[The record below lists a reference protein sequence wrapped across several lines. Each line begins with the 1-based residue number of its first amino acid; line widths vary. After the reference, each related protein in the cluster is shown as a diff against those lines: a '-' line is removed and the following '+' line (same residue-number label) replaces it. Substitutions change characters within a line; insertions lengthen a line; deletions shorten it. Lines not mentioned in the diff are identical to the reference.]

1 MSVLSYIFWL
11 IVFVGGVVAAY
22 MVPDNTLALHL
33 KFVLIGAW
41 GSVLGLVYHSLCN
54 RKLREAEENFT
65 EALNDQQRNNSPK
78 TEYIPV
84 VPSIGDEPQPFE
96 APAARKPF
104 DSILPPENKPA
115 SIQNLAVPAKI
126 SFPLEAWELFCKP
139 ILKNRPFPEV
149 VEALEKTLPELF
161 PTAAGILY
169 MYGGTQTELHKIL
182 SFGDYVISDDTIM
195 PAECASFNL
204 GEIVITDFA
213 SNEMNGGCT
222 HLHHHPQ
229 GISFCAPIEGLEEHF
244 GILSIQLDKIP
255 DGETLDFWKTK
266 VGIVAATFG
275 LYVANQNLNIRFQQH
290 SIRDN
295 LTGLFNRRY
304 MEESLRREV
313 SAANRHGTPIGIV
326 MIYPD
331 QVANIQKEKG
341 HHAVEQMLWELGQRL
356 PNFIRTEDIPC
367 RYDGEVLCV
376 ILPGADK
383 KITLERAERIRREIS
398 QLQVAYGDGILATT
412 LSLGVSVMPDH
423 AIDEGTLIYNGQRA
437 LQLAMENGGN
447 RVVSADAVRQ
457 Y

>member
-1 MSVLSYIFWL
+1 MSVFSYILWL

-41 GSVLGLVYHSLCN
+41 GSVLGLVHHSLCN

-65 EALNDQQRNNSPK
+65 EALNEQQRNNSPK
-78 TEYIPV
+78 TEYVPV
-84 VPSIGDEPQPFE
+84 VPSIGDEPQPFDH
-96 APAARKPF
+96 PAAKKPF

-115 SIQNLAVPAKI
+115 PAVPANI

-149 VEALEKTLPELF
+149 VEALEKSLPQLF

-204 GEIVITDFA
+204 GEIVVTDF
-213 SNEMNGGCT
+213 SSSEMNGGCT

-229 GISFCAPIEGLEEHF
+229 GISFCAPVEGLEEHF

-255 DGETLDFWKTK
+255 EGETLEFWKMK
-266 VGIVAATFG
+266 VSVVAATFG

-331 QVANIQKEKG
+331 QVAEIQKEKG

-383 KITLERAERIRREIS
+383 KITLDRAERIRREIS
-398 QLQVAYGDGILATT
+398 QLQIAYGEGILATT
-412 LSLGVSVMPDH
+412 LSMGVAVMPTH
-423 AIDEGTLIYNGQRA
+423 ANDAGSLIYTA
-437 LQLAMENGGN
+437 EASLQMAMQAGGN
-447 RVVSADAVRQ
+447 RVVIADSVMK
-457 Y
+457 

>member
-11 IVFVGGVVAAY
+11 IVFVGGVIAAY

-169 MYGGTQTELHKIL
+169 MYHARRMRQFQSGRDCH
-182 SFGDYVISDDTIM
+182 YR
-195 PAECASFNL
+195 
-204 GEIVITDFA
+204 
-213 SNEMNGGCT
+213 
-222 HLHHHPQ
+222 
-229 GISFCAPIEGLEEHF
+229 FCL
-244 GILSIQLDKIP
+244 
-255 DGETLDFWKTK
+255 
-266 VGIVAATFG
+266 
-275 LYVANQNLNIRFQQH
+275 
-290 SIRDN
+290 
-295 LTGLFNRRY
+295 
-304 MEESLRREV
+304 
-313 SAANRHGTPIGIV
+313 
-326 MIYPD
+326 
-331 QVANIQKEKG
+331 
-341 HHAVEQMLWELGQRL
+341 
-356 PNFIRTEDIPC
+356 
-367 RYDGEVLCV
+367 
-376 ILPGADK
+376 
-383 KITLERAERIRREIS
+383 
-398 QLQVAYGDGILATT
+398 
-412 LSLGVSVMPDH
+412 
-423 AIDEGTLIYNGQRA
+423 
-437 LQLAMENGGN
+437 
-447 RVVSADAVRQ
+447 
-457 Y
+457 